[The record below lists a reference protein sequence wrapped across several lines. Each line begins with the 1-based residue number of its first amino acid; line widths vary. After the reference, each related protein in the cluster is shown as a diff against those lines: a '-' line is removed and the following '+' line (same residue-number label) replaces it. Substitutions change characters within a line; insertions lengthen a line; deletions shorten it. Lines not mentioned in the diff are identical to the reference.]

1 MTTTLCSIWWL
12 MAAVLLGWLLC
23 GWFARPYLYRA
34 GSGSD
39 ADADLVAG
47 LKRRIAEL
55 EARLAQPAAPVAMAR
70 AMPAAEPVAAAV
82 AVPAAA
88 APVAVPA
95 AAAPAEP
102 VPPAP
107 PAVDFAAARAAGFA
121 VRGPDDLEII
131 EGIGPKI
138 AQLLHAA
145 GVHTFAELAAMTPAQ
160 IQPLLDAA
168 GPNYRIANPQTWPD
182 QSALAAANRWAELKT
197 MQDNLT
203 AGRKA

>member
-1 MTTTLCSIWWL
+1 MTTPALCSIWWL
-12 MAAVLLGWLLC
+12 LAAVLLGWLLC

-34 GSGSD
+34 ASGPD
-39 ADADLVAG
+39 ADDVAG

-55 EARLAQPAAPVAMAR
+55 EARLAQAAAAAPAASAR
-70 AMPAAEPVAAAV
+70 AMPAAAPVVEAAV
-82 AVPAAA
+82 A
-88 APVAVPA
+88 APP
-95 AAAPAEP
+95 
-102 VPPAP
+102 P

-138 AQLLHAA
+138 AAILHAA
-145 GVHTFAELAAMTPAQ
+145 GVATFADLAAMTPAQ

-168 GPNYRIANPQTWPD
+168 GPNFRIANPQTWPD
-182 QSALAAANRWAELKT
+182 QSALAAANRWAELKN